1 MDTFSHVQKWYTE
14 VKDQA
19 ENNALIFLI
28 ANKKDKEKDR
38 EVDRA
43 RGEAFVKE
51 RGLDGFFETSAK
63 TGENVEFTFMTMAR
77 MLFKNHW
84 KAIRE

>member
-1 MDTFSHVQKWYTE
+1 M
-14 VKDQA
+14 
-19 ENNALIFLI
+19 FLI

-63 TGENVEFTFMTMAR
+63 SGENVEFTFMTMAR
-77 MLFKNHW
+77 MLFKTHW